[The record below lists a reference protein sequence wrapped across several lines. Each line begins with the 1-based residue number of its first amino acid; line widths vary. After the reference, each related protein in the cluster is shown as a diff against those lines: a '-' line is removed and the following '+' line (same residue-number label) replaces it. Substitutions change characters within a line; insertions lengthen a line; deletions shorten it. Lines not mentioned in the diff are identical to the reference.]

1 MGAGPAPRSLQR
13 EVLAS
18 LGLVMVLSTALL
30 GGVLLA
36 HEERTLRELLGRALV
51 AEAHGPPAAGRAFV
65 VGTRWWWVSPDGRV
79 EPRGPFAGAAID
91 ADTRTL
97 ADRVRREGRALLV
110 PGPFWDS
117 MRFGVPVDSRGRVA
131 VARLPAEASVRLRVI
146 PLALLGTFLL
156 ADGAIFTALGAYL
169 LRRRVVLPLQKLA
182 AVARALAAGDAA
194 VRAPL
199 EGTAETAALGA
210 AMNEMTEALAARTG
224 ALEKAVIEL
233 RGANREL
240 RQARKGLAR
249 ADRLAAVGR
258 LAAGVAHEV
267 GNPIGAVLALV
278 DLAGRDPGLGPEARG
293 HLERAGREGVRV
305 RTILRQLLDFAR
317 PPRPSPG
324 PVDLVAAAEQAVAL
338 VRAQRRYGAVEFV
351 VAPAPDAPTAR
362 GDVSVVAQILL
373 NLLLNAA
380 DATAGRET
388 ARVLVRV
395 RPGGA
400 ERRLADDPTAPA
412 PVRRRPDA
420 VECEVADDGAG
431 IDPADRER
439 IFDPFFT
446 TKPPGEGTGLGLAN
460 AALLAEE
467 LDGVLE
473 LADPPEGFRTAFR
486 LRLPAWEPGCGVEA
500 GAEARGGAP
509 QAASGCAADCAAGAV
524 AAPAPGDQSSSGTPR

>member
-1 MGAGPAPRSLQR
+1 MGARPAPPSLQR

-30 GGVLLA
+30 GAVLLA

-51 AEAHGPPAAGRAFV
+51 AEAHGPPAATRAFV
-65 VGTRWWWVSPDGRV
+65 VGTRWWWVFPDGRV

-97 ADRVRREGRALLV
+97 ADRVRREGRALLA
-110 PGPFWDS
+110 PGPIWDS

-131 VARLPAEASVRLRVI
+131 VARLPAEASFRLRVT
-146 PLALLGTFLL
+146 PLCLLGAFLL
-156 ADGAIFTALGAYL
+156 ADGAIFTILGAYL

-182 AVARALAAGDAA
+182 EVARALAAGDAA

-224 ALEKAVIEL
+224 ALEKAVVEL

-324 PVDLVAAAEQAVAL
+324 PVDLAAAAEQAVAL
-338 VRAQRRYGAVEFV
+338 VRAQRRYGEVEFLV
-351 VAPAPDAPTAR
+351 EAAPDAPTAR

-380 DATAGRET
+380 DATRGRET

-400 ERRLADDPTAPA
+400 ERRLADDPSAP
-412 PVRRRPDA
+412 PPPRRQPDA

-473 LADPPEGFRTAFR
+473 LADPPDGFRTAFR
-486 LRLPAWEPGCGVEA
+486 LRLPAWDPGA
-500 GAEARGGAP
+500 QPRPEARGPAP
-509 QAASGCAADCAAGAV
+509 QPTSGCAADCAATD
-524 AAPAPGDQSSSGTPR
+524 PAPGEQSSSGTPR